1 MTSYSVQQN
10 FKVNAVQFQNLFF
23 GDNESFDDEYHTAN
37 GDSGTS
43 CGVGLR
49 TTNTRTNPHHRSEG
63 YDLDQQCSN
72 SFVLAR
78 RCRRSGDAEPQGLRH
93 VRLPMI
99 DADVLTSPSAV
110 WL

>member
-1 MTSYSVQQN
+1 MSTTLPTGTPVRD
-10 FKVNAVQFQNLFF
+10 AVLVFAPPT
-23 GDNESFDDEYHTAN
+23 H
-37 GDSGTS
+37 
-43 CGVGLR
+43 GLI
-49 TTNTRTNPHHRSEG
+49 PHHRSQG

-78 RCRRSGDAEPQGLRH
+78 RCRRSGDAEPQDLRH